1 MKNVASIYSILEY
14 FRKIHFVKKSRFSN
28 FLYSF
33 KSNKVQHDPV
43 KTNIAKYSPTQS
55 NIVQYCLLYTPKQ
68 SNKVQ
73 YSYTGL

>member
-43 KTNIAKYSPTQS
+43 KTNIAKYSPT
-55 NIVQYCLLYTPKQ
+55 
-68 SNKVQ
+68 
-73 YSYTGL
+73 